1 MIERRDIEE
10 YLAAFDENRL
20 LNIVACSRA
29 KIWKGNPGEK
39 ETYPARTVYRGGM
52 FKQAIQCFAEF
63 GKRTG
68 REPFW
73 LILSAKYGLIE
84 PDREISDYN
93 ISFSVS
99 SDAGR
104 TVSGETLRSQWRER
118 RLERFDT
125 VFAWGGGAYADRIRP
140 LLAGGVRF
148 ISPAAGLPIGRAMG
162 ALKEFR
168 TACFRSGTVTR

>member
-1 MIERRDIEE
+1 MIERRDIEA
-10 YLAAFDENRL
+10 YLSAFDENRL

-29 KIWKGNPGEK
+29 KIWTGSPGEK

-52 FKQAIQCFAEF
+52 FKQATQCFAGF
-63 GKRTG
+63 GRRKG

-84 PDREISDYN
+84 PEREISDYN
-93 ISFSVS
+93 ISFSVP

-104 TVSGETLRSQWRER
+104 IVSGETLRSQWRER
-118 RLERFDT
+118 QLERFDT
-125 VFAWGGGAYADRIRP
+125 VFVWGGGAYADRIRP
-140 LLAGGVRF
+140 LLADGVRF
-148 ISPAAGLPIGRAMG
+148 MSPAAGLPIGCAMG

-168 TACFRSGTVTR
+168 TACFAAETVRR